1 MLFAPTTLPS
11 AASWPLLA
19 RQRRASRT
27 TPRAMAAITRLDVGK
42 RMSEAS
48 VFNGIV
54 HLAGQVAYDASGD
67 ISSQTAQVLAQVDK
81 LLLRSG
87 SDKSRILMMQIYLKD
102 VSQFT
107 QMNAVYDSA

>member
-1 MLFAPTTLPS
+1 
-11 AASWPLLA
+11 
-19 RQRRASRT
+19 
-27 TPRAMAAITRLDVGK
+27 
-42 RMSEAS
+42 MSEAS

-54 HLAGQVAYDASGD
+54 HLAGQVADDASGD